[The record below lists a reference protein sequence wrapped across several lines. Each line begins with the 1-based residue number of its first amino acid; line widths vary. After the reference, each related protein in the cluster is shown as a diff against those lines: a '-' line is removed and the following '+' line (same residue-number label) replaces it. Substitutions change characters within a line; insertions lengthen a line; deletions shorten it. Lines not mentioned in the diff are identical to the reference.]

1 MAHARLDFVSC
12 RRMKIAGTSEIRTQ
26 LKELNPNE
34 LREIIL
40 RLGRYKLDN
49 KGLLNYLLFGASSE
63 SDYLDEVKEEIRE
76 QLLQTNTTSFY
87 LAKKSIRKA
96 LKTANTHIKYTGKD
110 YVIVELLLFYC
121 RELLAL
127 PIDIKRSEVLSNL
140 FDRQVVRI
148 EKALAK
154 LHEDLQYDYHKE
166 LQEVLREW

>member
-1 MAHARLDFVSC
+1 
-12 RRMKIAGTSEIRTQ
+12 MKIAGTSEIRTQ

-63 SDYLDEVKEEIRE
+63 SDYLDEVKEEIRQ
-76 QLLQTNTTSFY
+76 QLQQTNTSSFY

-96 LKTANTHIKYTGKD
+96 LKTANTHIKYTGKE

-121 RELLAL
+121 SELLAL
-127 PIDIKRSEVLSNL
+127 PLDIKRSEVLSNL